1 MNIDIIVRKNVVK
14 CANQKSAGGNVK
26 GQEREKKGRFVYT
39 RRVQKENVR
48 RMLIASVCFFILFF
62 VNSLVL
68 QIQTAGAIKP
78 YIMAP
83 FMVLAELYAGV
94 YILRSYRWL
103 SRRKK
108 WDMRLQLYLFWLIFV
123 TLMLAASF
131 MSERTFFKLSVYWI
145 MTAVL
150 ASVPLWNNK
159 EFLVSQ
165 GIQIAALLFL
175 IVYQKLGVETV
186 IYLSANQLMCCVIS
200 RQGYYNFLQ
209 RAADATAIDTAKTL
223 SETDPMTNLL
233 NRRGL
238 ERSLERVWTG
248 CVRNNRKVAVIMIDI
263 DNFKKYNDHFGHL
276 EGDTCIRRVTAE
288 IHKMTGRKSDL
299 AARVGGEEFVVCL
312 PGMEKGEALNWAIK
326 LKENVESLNIPQAEE
341 NFLPFVSVSVGVVC
355 GYARRS
361 ADFEQMRKK
370 ADEALYEAKESGRA
384 CVYMDGE
391 CHARTRVAGNIR
403 QYYMERGFRSLG

>member
-1 MNIDIIVRKNVVK
+1 
-14 CANQKSAGGNVK
+14 
-26 GQEREKKGRFVYT
+26 
-39 RRVQKENVR
+39 
-48 RMLIASVCFFILFF
+48 
-62 VNSLVL
+62 
-68 QIQTAGAIKP
+68 
-78 YIMAP
+78 
-83 FMVLAELYAGV
+83 
-94 YILRSYRWL
+94 
-103 SRRKK
+103 
-108 WDMRLQLYLFWLIFV
+108 
-123 TLMLAASF
+123 
-131 MSERTFFKLSVYWI
+131 
-145 MTAVL
+145 
-150 ASVPLWNNK
+150 
-159 EFLVSQ
+159 
-165 GIQIAALLFL
+165 
-175 IVYQKLGVETV
+175 
-186 IYLSANQLMCCVIS
+186 
-200 RQGYYNFLQ
+200 
-209 RAADATAIDTAKTL
+209 
-223 SETDPMTNLL
+223 
-233 NRRGL
+233 
-238 ERSLERVWTG
+238 
-248 CVRNNRKVAVIMIDI
+248 MIDI

-288 IHKMTGRKSDL
+288 IHKMTGKKSDL